1 MPDEIAL
8 INTFGAP
15 QSMMTGTNILGAKT
29 YEPLPPDAGIAGV
42 AILESVVPKVMAA
55 VPVPVFN
62 KATRNARVGVFV
74 TNCRADDAAVVRS
87 NRNVGER
94 ILRESMINPYG

>member
-1 MPDEIAL
+1 
-8 INTFGAP
+8 
-15 QSMMTGTNILGAKT
+15 
-29 YEPLPPDAGIAGV
+29 
-42 AILESVVPKVMAA
+42 
-55 VPVPVFN
+55 
-62 KATRNARVGVFV
+62 VFV